1 MKTLYFDCIAGASGD
16 MILGALIDAGLD
28 PDHLRSELAK
38 LPIANW
44 ELQSQ
49 KVDKNGFA
57 ATKVEVIVGAQP
69 HARPLPEIE
78 RVIRDSTLS
87 DSIKTHAI
95 AVVRIIAAEE
105 ARIHNM
111 PIEEVHLHEVGG
123 EDAIIDITG
132 AMIGVEALGI
142 QRFISSPLPL
152 GRGFVQGAHGS
163 IPLPAP
169 AAAAILKGL
178 PITGSPMAAELV
190 TPTGAALIRHLCKE
204 FGDLPAMRLE
214 DIGYG
219 AGSRDLQIPNLI
231 RIFIGESDAA
241 SFNLDTV
248 TLLEANIDDQ
258 NPEHYEHIMERLF
271 EAGALDVTLTSAQMK
286 KNRPGVI
293 LGVLGKPAS
302 ASALRTILLEESS
315 TLGVREQ
322 NLQRS
327 LLQRHTIH
335 VHTQHGVVHVKV
347 AHLPGGGRRYAPE
360 YKDCRALAKAA
371 GVPLHEIYSQA
382 EAAARADQDHEHSH
396 DHDHGHTHDHSH
408 SHSHSHDHEQGH
420 SHSHGH
426 DHDHDHDHRH

>member
-28 PDHLRSELAK
+28 PDHLRAELAK

-44 ELQSQ
+44 ELKSR

-57 ATKVEVIVGAQP
+57 ATKVDVVVGPQP

-78 RVIRDSTLS
+78 RVIRDSTLA
-87 DSIKTHAI
+87 DSIKANALAAI
-95 AVVRIIAAEE
+95 RIIAAEE

-132 AMIGVEALGI
+132 TMIGIEALGI
-142 QRFISSPLPL
+142 QRFISSPIPL

-178 PITGSPMAAELV
+178 PIIGSPMAAELV
-190 TPTGAALIRHLCKE
+190 TPTGAAIIRHLCKE

-219 AGSRDLQIPNLI
+219 AGTRDLQIPNLL
-231 RIFIGESDAA
+231 RLFIGEANATSVNID
-241 SFNLDTV
+241 SV

-258 NPEHYEHIMERLF
+258 NPEHYEHIMDLLF

-286 KNRPGVI
+286 KNRPAVI
-293 LGVLGKPAS
+293 LSVLGKPAS
-302 ASALRTILLEESS
+302 TAALRTILLEESS

-322 NLQRS
+322 TLQRS
-327 LLQRHTIH
+327 LLHRHTIH
-335 VHTQHGVVHVKV
+335 VELPHGVVHVKI
-347 AHLPGGGRRYAPE
+347 AHLPGGGHRYAPE
-360 YKDCRALAKAA
+360 YNDCRALAKNT
-371 GVPLHEIYSQA
+371 GLPLHEIYSQA
-382 EAAARADQDHEHSH
+382 EAAARAQPVEAHTHTHEHGH
-396 DHDHGHTHDHSH
+396 DHHAHDHTHDHSH
-408 SHSHSHDHEQGH
+408 GHSHPHSHDHH
-420 SHSHGH
+420 H
-426 DHDHDHDHRH
+426 